1 MNNQQQHLED
11 ICNQIGA
18 TLALQAS
25 KDNPDDL
32 MGKLTELTNLLGSSA
47 HSISIAE
54 EMYNEKLMQLVLDN
68 KYTKLGATEKKMLF
82 AGLAKKEISY
92 VTLST
97 ELNRSLMKAIESMRS
112 LLSYLKAEMN
122 NLPTN

>member
-1 MNNQQQHLED
+1 MDSSQQNLET
-11 ICNQIGA
+11 ICDQIGNA
-18 TLALQAS
+18 LALQAS
-25 KDNPDDL
+25 RDNPDDL

-47 HSISIAE
+47 LSVSIAE
-54 EMYNEKLMQLVLDN
+54 ELYNEKLMQLVLDN

-97 ELNRSLMKAIESMRS
+97 ELNRSLMKCIESMRS
-112 LLSYLKAEMN
+112 LLSYLKAEMQ

>member
-1 MNNQQQHLED
+1 MDSSQQNLET
-11 ICNQIGA
+11 ICDQIGN

-25 KDNPDDL
+25 RDNPDDL

-47 HSISIAE
+47 LSVSIAE
-54 EMYNEKLMQLVLDN
+54 ELYNEKLMQLVLDN

-97 ELNRSLMKAIESMRS
+97 ELNRSLMKGIESMRS
-112 LLSYLKAEMN
+112 LLSYLKAEMQ